1 MPMAKPEMF
10 RLLRTHSMW
19 TGAAVVVVVNVTVI
33 EHVINIVNESLALLN
48 MNAIQC

>member
-1 MPMAKPEMF
+1 MAKPELF
-10 RLLRTHSMW
+10 RLLHTHSMW
-19 TGAAVVVVVNVTVI
+19 TGAAVVVVVDITVI